1 MIANFFNKSKPIN
14 LIILL
19 IGLTIFYGCF
29 QFIINATTFLDFFT
43 INNSGFL
50 FVLIF
55 TLLIVNFIIYKNQ
68 LTSDHYYALLILV
81 LLFGIFPKTMM
92 WNNYFIANLFILFA
106 LRKAFNLRTYKSTNL
121 KLFDGGFWIGIATIF
136 FNLSFFYLLLF
147 YISLIIYRKIKMN
160 ALIIPI
166 VGFITPLFLYF
177 TYCFYLDE
185 VPKFLEIL
193 DFNIN
198 IDLTIYNNTIVLVP
212 LIFLILVSILAVLS
226 VTYKIFNI
234 SKDFNLQWIL
244 IVNSLLISVIVV
256 ILSNTKNTSEFIFL
270 FFPTALVIANYL
282 ERLTSEINKN
292 FILFVLLGLTGS
304 VYFL

>member
-19 IGLTIFYGCF
+19 LGLTIYYGCF
-29 QFIINATTFLDFFT
+29 QLIYNAATFLEFFSFN
-43 INNSGFL
+43 IIGFL
-50 FVLIF
+50 VVLIF

-68 LTSDHYYALLILV
+68 LTSDHYYALLIV
-81 LLFGIFPKTMM
+81 VMLFGIFPKTMIG
-92 WNNYFIANLFILFA
+92 NDYFLANLFVLFA

-121 KLFDGGFWIGIATIF
+121 KLFDGGFWIGVASIF
-136 FNLSFFYLLLF
+136 FNLSAFYLLLF
-147 YISLIIYRKIKMN
+147 YISLIIYRKIKMK

-177 TYCFYLDE
+177 TYCFYLDD

-198 IDLTIYNNTIVLVP
+198 IDFTVYNDTIVLVP
-212 LIFLILVSILAVLS
+212 LIFLILVSTLAVLS
-226 VTYKIFNI
+226 VTFKIFNI
-234 SKDFNLQWIL
+234 SKEFNLQWIL
-244 IVNSLLISVIVV
+244 IVNSLLISVIIVA
-256 ILSNTKNTSEFIFL
+256 LSNTKNSSEFIFL

-304 VYFL
+304 IYFL